1 LNSKKTPVFDLP
13 IIKGIGFG
21 LLIAVLLG
29 PVFFALIQT
38 SITKGFGAG
47 AGMAVGI
54 VLSDAFCVAI
64 SFLGLM
70 QVVQGPVALRWI
82 GIIGGLFML
91 IYGIVLLLSRKVQ
104 REAVHLPDVN
114 TGLVFGGSLAKGFL
128 LNILNPFVIV
138 YWLGVS
144 SFVSSMPELDK
155 TDKLWF
161 FAGTLGTILATD
173 LLKSWGAKKLRH
185 YVTRQV
191 ILWLNRISGSVLL
204 LFGVKIL
211 YDVLVLNKSF
221 IMH

>member
-1 LNSKKTPVFDLP
+1 MFDLP

-38 SITKGFGAG
+38 SITKGFRAG

-104 REAVHLPDVN
+104 SEAVHLPDVN

-128 LNILNPFVIV
+128 LNMLNPFVIV

-144 SFVSSMPELDK
+144 SFVSSMPL
-155 TDKLWF
+155 LRSPVP
-161 FAGTLGTILATD
+161 LGSIQRRVLAKMYALGPATMP
-173 LLKSWGAKKLRH
+173 LLSSL
-185 YVTRQV
+185 
-191 ILWLNRISGSVLL
+191 ISGNDFTPNQPL
-204 LFGVKIL
+204 
-211 YDVLVLNKSF
+211 
-221 IMH
+221 

>member
-1 LNSKKTPVFDLP
+1 
-13 IIKGIGFG
+13 
-21 LLIAVLLG
+21 
-29 PVFFALIQT
+29 
-38 SITKGFGAG
+38 
-47 AGMAVGI
+47 MAMGI

-114 TGLVFGGSLAKGFL
+114 TGVVFGGSLAKGFL

>member
-1 LNSKKTPVFDLP
+1 MFDLP

-38 SITKGFGAG
+38 SITKGFRAG
-47 AGMAVGI
+47 AGMAIGI

-91 IYGIVLLLSRKVQ
+91 IYGLVLLLSRKVQ
-104 REAVHLPDVN
+104 SEAVHLPEVN

-144 SFVSSMPELDK
+144 SFVSSLPELDRA
-155 TDKLWF
+155 DKLWF

-173 LLKSWGAKKLRH
+173 LLKSWGAKKLRR

-191 ILWLNRISGSVLL
+191 IMWLNRISGSALL
-204 LFGVKIL
+204 LFGIKIL
-211 YDVLVLNKSF
+211 YDVLVLNKTF
-221 IMH
+221 LMH

>member
-1 LNSKKTPVFDLP
+1 VFDLP

-38 SITKGFGAG
+38 SITKGFSAG

-54 VLSDAFCVAI
+54 VLSDAFCVAV

-70 QVVQGPVALRWI
+70 QVVQEPAALRWI
-82 GIIGGLFML
+82 GILGGLFML
-91 IYGIVLLLSRKVQ
+91 IYGFILLVNRKVQ
-104 REAVHLPDVN
+104 NEALHLPEVN
-114 TGLVFGGSLAKGFL
+114 SGLVVGGSLAKGFL

-144 SFVSSMPELDK
+144 SFVSSMPELDRV
-155 TDKLWF
+155 DKLLF
-161 FAGTLGTILATD
+161 FTGTLGTILATD
-173 LLKSWGAKKLRH
+173 LLKSWGAKKLRR
-185 YVTRQV
+185 YVTRNV
-191 ILWLNRISGSVLL
+191 IRWLNRISGSALL

-221 IMH
+221 LMQ

>member
-1 LNSKKTPVFDLP
+1 
-13 IIKGIGFG
+13 
-21 LLIAVLLG
+21 
-29 PVFFALIQT
+29 VFFALIQT

-144 SFVSSMPELDK
+144 SFVSSMPELHK

>member
-1 LNSKKTPVFDLP
+1 MFDLP

-54 VLSDAFCVAI
+54 ALSDAFCVAI